1 MLSIKDI
8 ARLAEVSPATVSR
21 VINNREYVKK
31 EIRERVMAVVKE
43 KGYVPSHAARSMVLR
58 RTFTVGIVIPDTF
71 NMFQRQL
78 FSIIERHLEIYGYH
92 TLFFFVKW
100 DNESEQACLKR
111 IKSEKLDGIIM
122 IHEVRYPAF
131 YEYLAESPMP
141 VVLSTFDRVD
151 YDFPAVHVDEESG
164 ATEAVNHLV
173 GLGHRRI
180 GIIAGAHFSFSD
192 QRTTGYR
199 RTLEAHGIAFHEKDK
214 VSVPSYS
221 PEAGKLGMERLLQ
234 AGRECT
240 AVFAVTDEIAIGAI
254 RALYEAGLSVPGDVS
269 IIGFDDI
276 DITGYMTPGL
286 TTVRQPIL
294 DMGARTA
301 EVMSLLISGEGI
313 GAEPLVFSHSL
324 VVREST
330 AAPCGKNQD

>member
-8 ARLAEVSPATVSR
+8 ARFANVSPATVSR
-21 VINNREYVKK
+21 VINSREYVKD
-31 EIRERVMAVVKE
+31 EIRERVMTIVKE

-78 FSIIERHLEIYGYH
+78 FSIIERHLETYGYH

-100 DNESEQACLKR
+100 DPESEQACLKR

-141 VVLSTFDRVD
+141 VVLSTFDRPD
-151 YDFPAVHVDEESG
+151 YNFPAVHVDEESG
-164 ATEAVNHLV
+164 AAEAVSHLV

-192 QRTTGYR
+192 QRTRGYR
-199 RTLEAHGIAFHEKDK
+199 KTLEEHGIEYHESDQ
-214 VSVPSYS
+214 VNVPSYS
-221 PEAGKLGMERLLQ
+221 AEAGKRGMERLL
-234 AGRECT
+234 ASGRKCT
-240 AVFAVTDEIAIGAI
+240 AVFGVTDEIAIGAI
-254 RALYEAGLSVPGDVS
+254 RALFEAGLSVPEDMS
-269 IIGFDDI
+269 IVGFDDI
-276 DITGYMTPGL
+276 DITAYLAPGL
-286 TTVRQPIL
+286 TTIRQPIL

-301 EVMSLLISGEGI
+301 EVMSRLISGDDI
-313 GAEPLVFSHSL
+313 GVEPLVFTHSL

-330 AAPCGKNQD
+330 EAPRPRSQV